1 MIIVTN
7 VVNRTKTEAEWKWGI
22 PKYFFNKLTLYQIFL
37 CPVKGIVFQYPGEV
51 DASCPY
57 WDGDY
62 HMANTTIMVNIV
74 SIWKEYVIAC

>member
-51 DASCPY
+51 DALRHLLGGGLLY
-57 WDGDY
+57 GKY
-62 HMANTTIMVNIV
+62 G
-74 SIWKEYVIAC
+74 YYG